1 MEHLYDFLAF
11 SGKQLNSK
19 ITQLEDSLTAFSRIT
34 ETPVSFFTDSGK
46 YQWSTMPDKRLC
58 NANLAYGEEGA
69 PCTRNILAAMNTSL
83 SLPDPYIFMCEAGL
97 IHLCYALNIS
107 GRTYG
112 FLMAGPIAMG
122 NDMDKMID
130 AFFRKTPAESLD
142 YTCLVSLIR
151 GMKLYTPREIAYLST
166 LFQNSVTAPLEL
178 SRTDDIRY
186 QRSSEQTGISSKL
199 LRLKKEQLIVEYPRQ
214 SEDRLIQLI
223 KAGDSHGC
231 RKHFSKY
238 VEDIM
243 VFEGGNLPITKLRLI
258 FFFTQL
264 LKDEDTWQRDY
275 DNLYALEKINEA
287 QTLKELVQTG
297 KTLVT
302 SLADSVSSSI
312 YAGSSSAMKKLILFL
327 CEHYSENITLKS
339 AAEIIHVNPTYLSTL
354 FKQET
359 GVPFITFLNGLRLS
373 HAEEYLLTTSMTV
386 TEIALQTGFS
396 SSSYFTKLFKEKHGV
411 TPKEFRG
418 RSR

>member
-1 MEHLYDFLAF
+1 MEHLYDFIAF
-11 SGKQLNSK
+11 SGKQLNNRIS
-19 ITQLEDSLTAFSRIT
+19 QLEDSLTAFSRIT

-58 NANLAYGEEGA
+58 NANLAYGKDGA

-83 SLPDPYIFMCEAGL
+83 SLSDPYIFMCEAGL
-97 IHLCYALNIS
+97 IHLCYALVIR

-122 NDMDKMID
+122 NNMDKMIGS
-130 AFFRKTPAESLD
+130 FFRKTPAESLD
-142 YTCLVSLIR
+142 YTCLVSLLR
-151 GMKLYTPREIAYLST
+151 GMKLYKPREIAYLST
-166 LFQNSVTAPLEL
+166 LFQNSVAAPLEL
-178 SRTDDIRY
+178 YRADDIRH
-186 QRSSEQTGISSKL
+186 QQSREQAGISSKML
-199 LRLKKEQLIVEYPRQ
+199 HLKKEQLLIEYPRQ
-214 SEDRLIQLI
+214 SEDRLIELI
-223 KAGDSHGC
+223 KAGDSSAC

-264 LKDEDTWQRDY
+264 LKNEDAWQRNY
-275 DNLYALEKINEA
+275 DNLFAMEKINEA

-297 KTLVT
+297 KSLVT
-302 SLADSVSSSI
+302 SLAQSVSDSI
-312 YAGSSSAMKKLILFL
+312 YAGSSSVIKQLILFL
-327 CEHYSENITLKS
+327 CEHYSETITLKS
-339 AAEIIHVNPTYLSTL
+339 AAETIHVNPTYLSTL

-359 GVPFITFLNGLRLS
+359 GVPFVTFLNDLRLT
-373 HAEEYLLTTSMTV
+373 HAEEYLLTTSLSV

-396 SSSYFTKLFKEKHGV
+396 SSSYFTKLFRKKRGI

-418 RSR
+418 RPR